1 MHKPELH
8 RHDRIGW
15 LRAAVL
21 GANDGI
27 LSVGSILV
35 GVASAQSDH
44 PSVLL
49 AGVAGLTAG
58 ALSMAAGEYVSVSSQ
73 SDTEDADR
81 AREITEQEEDPEGEL
96 LELTNIYIDRGLTP
110 DLAHQVAV
118 QLTEHDA
125 LGTHLR
131 DELGMSE
138 THAARPLQA
147 AFSSAAAFSIGGIL
161 PVLAT
166 LLSPAAW
173 IAWIVGCTTIAG
185 LAMLGSL
192 SAWAGGSPIWK
203 GMARVT
209 FWGIVAM
216 VVTSLVG
223 KLFGVAVA

>member
-1 MHKPELH
+1 MPKPEQH

-58 ALSMAAGEYVSVSSQ
+58 ALSMAAGEFVSVSSQ
-73 SDTEDADR
+73 SDTEAADR
-81 AREITEQEEDPEGEL
+81 ARETAEHQEDPEGEL
-96 LELTNIYIDRGLTP
+96 QELTNIYIDRGLSP
-110 DLAHQVAV
+110 ELAHQVAL

-147 AFSSAAAFSIGGIL
+147 AFSSAAAFGIGGTF
-161 PVLAT
+161 PVVAT
-166 LLSPAAW
+166 LFSPASW
-173 IAWIVGCTTIAG
+173 IAWIVACTTIAG
-185 LAMLGSL
+185 LAILGSL

-203 GMARVT
+203 GTARVT

-223 KLFGVAVA
+223 KLFGVAVS

>member
-1 MHKPELH
+1 MPHYERH

-27 LSVGSILV
+27 LSVGSMMV
-35 GVASAQSDH
+35 GVAAAQSDH
-44 PSVLL
+44 PAVLL

-73 SDTEDADR
+73 ADTEDADR
-81 AREITEQEEDPEGEL
+81 AREIAEQRDDPQGEL
-96 LELTNIYIDRGLTP
+96 LELTNIYIDRGLSP
-110 DLAHQVAV
+110 ELAKQVAE
-118 QLTEHDA
+118 QLTEYDA

-131 DELGMSE
+131 DELGMSD

-147 AFSSAAAFSIGGIL
+147 AFSSAAAFSVGGIL

-166 LLSPAAW
+166 LLSPPSW
-173 IAWIVGCTTIAG
+173 IAWIVSFTTIAA
-185 LAMLGSL
+185 LAILGSL
-192 SAWAGGSPIWK
+192 SAWTGGSPIWK
-203 GMARVT
+203 GTARVT

-223 KLFGVAVA
+223 KLFGVAVS